1 VVIDIDNWFLRAAS
15 LLGRR
20 RRLCLLPPLIWFYY
34 SVPPSVGMPFFEPD
48 YNILMGI
55 RPHKRDALKYWSR
68 VLIFIFPI
76 LSFTLSLL
84 IINYLSPNALAAAFF
99 YALFATALEFTR
111 SVPLGYVIAAFINGV
126 VSWLDGLIGN
136 IASIRRLSFLLSQEK
151 NRLIYDQLS
160 HQLAHEKAISI
171 LLSLIVTNLMF
182 IAFHALRKSDL
193 QRKRKRSQS
202 CAYP

>member
-1 VVIDIDNWFLRAAS
+1 
-15 LLGRR
+15 
-20 RRLCLLPPLIWFYY
+20 
-34 SVPPSVGMPFFEPD
+34 MPFFEPD

-55 RPHKRDALKYWSR
+55 GPHKRDALKYWSR

-76 LSFTLSLL
+76 LSFTFSLL
-84 IINYLSPNALAAAFF
+84 IINCWSPNALAAAFF
-99 YALFATALEFTR
+99 SALFATAMEFTP
-111 SVPLGYVIAAFINGV
+111 SVPLGYAIAAFMNGV

-160 HQLAHEKAISI
+160 HQLAYEKAITI
-171 LLSLIVTNLMF
+171 FLSLIATNLMF